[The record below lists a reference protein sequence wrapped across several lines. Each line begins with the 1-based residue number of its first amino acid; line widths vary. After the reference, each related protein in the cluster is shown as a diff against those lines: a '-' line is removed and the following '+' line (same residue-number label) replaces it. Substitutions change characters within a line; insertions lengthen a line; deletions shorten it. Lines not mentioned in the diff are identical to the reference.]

1 MRPSGGDIQILS
13 IPPMHASALRPSVI
27 LFLIR
32 ILNFETLRTKLP
44 SRGESIK
51 MLMKRRARKEERRV
65 NFLQS
70 VASSIN
76 GAEGSDDGRDFDTV
90 WLEGDI
96 PFLSTTE

>member
-1 MRPSGGDIQILS
+1 
-13 IPPMHASALRPSVI
+13 MHASALRPSVI

-32 ILNFETLRTKLP
+32 ILNFERLQTKLP
-44 SRGESIK
+44 SIGESIK
-51 MLMKRRARKEERRV
+51 MLMKRRARKERRV

-90 WLEGDI
+90 WLEGDV
-96 PFLSTTE
+96 PFLSTTEE